1 MEITYVL
8 ALKILFFPC
17 FLMQVQNRIMFSTY
31 VFKVNSSSINTILEI
46 LTIIIIK
53 NYTLLLLFLSL

>member
-17 FLMQVQNRIMFSTY
+17 FLMQVQNRIMFATY
-31 VFKVNSSSINTILEI
+31 VFKMNSSSINTILEI
-46 LTIIIIK
+46 LTIIIK